1 MKARCVE
8 GPEGQ
13 RGARGQGLGRRAGRR
28 QSVSSREPP
37 GAWSWEARRA
47 ASAPNAPGGCG
58 PCLRVLW
65 TFSPDPAPVLCH
77 PARFWGW
84 GVPCVPLSASQG
96 GEGTAAL
103 PGPGRWAGGPG
114 LSKPRVSSAG
124 STGRQ
129 PVRTDSH
136 ALRGLAT
143 VLPAARTDACH
154 RRGRPD
160 VTIHHRIPLLP
171 PGAWEA
177 GKLPGFT
184 QKGSRS
190 ARKKKIKT
198 GALPPP
204 RLTMRT

>member
-28 QSVSSREPP
+28 RSVSSREPP

-77 PARFWGW
+77 PAHFWGW
-84 GVPCVPLSASQG
+84 GCPASPSLHLKGARAQPHCQGPDGEQGAGPLQAPGLICGQHGQTAGENGQPCSPGACDSPARCADRRLPSEGTSRCHHPPLDPSAS
-96 GEGTAAL
+96 
-103 PGPGRWAGGPG
+103 
-114 LSKPRVSSAG
+114 S
-124 STGRQ
+124 
-129 PVRTDSH
+129 
-136 ALRGLAT
+136 RGLGGWQ
-143 VLPAARTDACH
+143 AAR
-154 RRGRPD
+154 
-160 VTIHHRIPLLP
+160 IHP
-171 PGAWEA
+171 E
-177 GKLPGFT
+177 GKRL
-184 QKGSRS
+184 SEE
-190 ARKKKIKT
+190 KKIKT